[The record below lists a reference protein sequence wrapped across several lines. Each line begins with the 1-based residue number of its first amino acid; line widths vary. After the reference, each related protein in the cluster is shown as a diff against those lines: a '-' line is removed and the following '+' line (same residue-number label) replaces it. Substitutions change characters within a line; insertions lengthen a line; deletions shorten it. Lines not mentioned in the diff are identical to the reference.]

1 MIKNLTSINF
11 PCLIHR
17 CYQNIFEI
25 DDNFEIS
32 DAKMFEPG
40 HCEGDC
46 QHVYPHHDQDH
57 LVRVSLVTQVPGWID
72 LIRVNEIEDKSE
84 FGKRTK

>member
-1 MIKNLTSINF
+1 
-11 PCLIHR
+11 
-17 CYQNIFEI
+17 
-25 DDNFEIS
+25 
-32 DAKMFEPG
+32 MFEPG

-46 QHVYPHHDQDH
+46 QHVDPHHDQDH
-57 LVRVSLVTQVPGWID
+57 LVRVRLVTQVPGWID